1 MAGKSLAR
9 RVDIMITIASCCR
22 LLPFKLTRP
31 AVTVTDKTPVSERTR
46 MYEYTPLNLNPQPSL
61 QLEVAS
67 TASKSTATKCAPP
80 SQSGSASTEWLAAST
95 SESASMTPGPGGRTC
110 SCAAIAAAAYGV
122 VVQRGA
128 MSAQVRMYYY
138 IQCRNG
144 VLG

>member
-1 MAGKSLAR
+1 
-9 RVDIMITIASCCR
+9 MITIASCCR

-31 AVTVTDKTPVSERTR
+31 AVTVTDTTPVSERTR
-46 MYEYTPLNLNPQPSL
+46 MYECTPLNLSPQPSL
-61 QLEVAS
+61 QLRLEVAS

-144 VLG
+144 VLR